1 MMRDG
6 RRVEAGRGILAPRG
20 LLPKPRAYV
29 HFTVRGHIMTV
40 QLAAAILAFALA
52 MFADRAAAEQ
62 SYTLDPLHSQPR
74 YEIQHMR
81 GLSTQIGYFTKMNG
95 KVTLDRAAKKGTID
109 VTIDTTSI
117 RTHDPSRLDAI
128 VKGEQYFNVEKY
140 PTMSF
145 KSTNLVF
152 DGDKVVGAE
161 GELTMIGV
169 TKPVSLKVANFVC
182 GENPFNK
189 KPMCGGEAMAN
200 IKRSEWGMKAGI
212 PMSSGDD
219 VKIVI
224 PIEAYLDGAG

>member
-1 MMRDG
+1 
-6 RRVEAGRGILAPRG
+6 
-20 LLPKPRAYV
+20 
-29 HFTVRGHIMTV
+29 MTG
-40 QLAAAILAFALA
+40 QLAAATLTFALLLSA
-52 MFADRAAAEQ
+52 ERAAAEE

-81 GLSTQIGYFTKMNG
+81 GLSTQTGYFNKVNG

-117 RTHDPSRLDAI
+117 HTHDPSRLDAI

-140 PTMSF
+140 PTMTF
-145 KSTNLVF
+145 KSANLLF

-189 KPMCGGEAMAN
+189 KPMCGGEATAA

-219 VKIVI
+219 VKIII

>member
-1 MMRDG
+1 MSRTL
-6 RRVEAGRGILAPRG
+6 RNAASRSP
-20 LLPKPRAYV
+20 
-29 HFTVRGHIMTV
+29 
-40 QLAAAILAFALA
+40 AAALVVLVALPATSVLA
-52 MFADRAAAEQ
+52 DET
-62 SYTLDPLHSQPR
+62 YTLDPVHSQPR

-81 GLSTQIGYFTKMNG
+81 GLSTQSGTFTKLSG
-95 KVTLDRAAKKGTID
+95 KVTLDRAAKKGAID

-117 RTHDPSRLDAI
+117 KTHDASRLDTV
-128 VKGEQYFNVEKY
+128 VKGENYFNVEKY

-169 TKPVSLKVANFVC
+169 TKPVSLKVANFAC

-189 KPMCGGEAMAN
+189 KSMCGGEATAN

-212 PMSSGDD
+212 PASSSDD
-219 VKIVI
+219 VRIII
-224 PIEAYLDGAG
+224 PIEAYLEGAG

>member
-1 MMRDG
+1 MLTNLRPT
-6 RRVEAGRGILAPRG
+6 LPR
-20 LLPKPRAYV
+20 P
-29 HFTVRGHIMTV
+29 
-40 QLAAAILAFALA
+40 LAAALATLLA
-52 MFADRAAAEQ
+52 VPASAVLAAET
-62 SYTLDPLHSQPR
+62 YTFDPVHSQPR

-81 GLSTQIGYFTKMNG
+81 GLSTQTGYFTKLTG
-95 KVTLDRAAKKGTID
+95 KVMLDREAKKGLID

-117 RTHDPSRLDAI
+117 RTHDASRLDAI

-152 DGDKVVGAE
+152 DGDRVVGAD

-169 TKPVSLKVANFVC
+169 TKPVSLKVTTFVC

-189 KPMCGGEAMAN
+189 KPMCGGEATAN

-212 PMSSGDD
+212 PMSSSDD
-219 VKIVI
+219 VRIII
-224 PIEAYLDGAG
+224 PIEAYREDAG